1 MRDDMIDTSGNA
13 ALIEVKEMAVR
24 AILTRGASRA
34 QLARDLGIGQAT
46 LSRWVRDAFDQS
58 PYGDV
63 LACLHED
70 VGSLLKENA
79 ALQKALRARKQ

>member
-1 MRDDMIDTSGNA
+1 LRDDRFDTSASNA
-13 ALIEVKEMAVR
+13 LCEVKEMAVR
-24 AILTRGASRA
+24 AILTRCASRA

-63 LACLHED
+63 LACLHDD
-70 VGSLLKENA
+70 VGNLLRENA
-79 ALQKALRARKQ
+79 ALQKALRARK